1 MREGEKMRK
10 PLSGLL
16 AKTEPPVFYDNLD
29 LVQIVIEKMCYYT
42 FFILCFF
49 TPVLGVIFNAF

>member
-1 MREGEKMRK
+1 MRK